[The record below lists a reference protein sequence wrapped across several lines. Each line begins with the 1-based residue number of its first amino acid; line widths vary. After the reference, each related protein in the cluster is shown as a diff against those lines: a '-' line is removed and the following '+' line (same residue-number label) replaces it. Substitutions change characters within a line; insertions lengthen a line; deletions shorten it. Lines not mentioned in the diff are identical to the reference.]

1 MKVLAINGSPH
12 AFGCTHT
19 ALNIMKEEL
28 LKEGIFVELMHIGT
42 NPIRGCIGCRGC
54 AETKKCVFDD
64 IVNEAA
70 MIARSADGLIL
81 ASPVH
86 FSGIGGQMKCFLD
99 RFFYSAGSEIMA
111 YKAGTAIVSLRRS
124 GGSAALDSLNHYLH
138 YSKMAVASSHYW
150 NIIHAQTPDEIY
162 KDEEGVQIL
171 RTAAQNLAWLLKS
184 IQEGN
189 AALPQKETRLRTN
202 FIR

>member
-19 ALNIMKEEL
+19 ALSVMKEEL
-28 LKEGIFVELMHIGT
+28 IRENIDVDILHIGT
-42 NPIRGCIGCRGC
+42 NPIRGCIGCRSC
-54 AETKKCVFDD
+54 METKKCVYDD
-64 IVNEAA
+64 VVNEAA
-70 MIARSADGLIL
+70 ALARNANGLII

-86 FSGIGGQMKCFLD
+86 FSGIAGNMKCFLD

-111 YKAGTAIVSLRRS
+111 NKAGSALVCLRRS
-124 GGSAALDSLNHYLH
+124 GGSAALDSMNHYLH

-150 NIIHAQTPDEIY
+150 NIVHGQSPEEIY
-162 KDEEGVQIL
+162 KDEEGVQIIK
-171 RTAAQNLAWLLKS
+171 TAAQNLAWLLKS
-184 IQEGN
+184 IHSGN
-189 AALPQKETRLRTN
+189 VDIPEKEPRMRTN